1 MAICVTLEATTKSG
15 LTFATHVCIATVVLG
30 VVAMAAVG
38 LGFFHHWLASF
49 PTDRVPPFIPISVQF
64 LEYGVYG
71 LDIVT
76 FCLYVGVNA
85 FGFWKDLFK

>member
-1 MAICVTLEATTKSG
+1 VTLEATTKSA
-15 LTFATHVCIATVVLG
+15 LVFATHVLIATAVIV

-38 LGFFHHWLASF
+38 LGFFHHWLTSF
-49 PTDRVPPFIPISVQF
+49 PTSDVPAFIPISVQF
-64 LEYGVYG
+64 IEYGVYG

>member
-1 MAICVTLEATTKSG
+1 MMIAFAPTSRAFTDRVGMASFKVQ
-15 LTFATHVCIATVVLG
+15 VLN
-30 VVAMAAVG
+30 
-38 LGFFHHWLASF
+38 LQGFFHHWLTSF